1 MLPSAT
7 PHTIPE
13 GSHMIP
19 GKTYVGILPGHT
31 RPAFIRKRHVD
42 AGRPPLLLTQI
53 FGSSRRAYS
62 VEAPRKPSM
71 FRRSRSD
78 VYYDYATAR
87 YRPKFY
93 VDQSPGRT
101 VTTIQQ
107 TCGSC
112 GRFRSARWQSRHPLI
127 PGTVSRPG
135 LCGRCRDKDTSSEE
149 ERPRHH
155 RRRRRHRRRD
165 YTESTDDSYSTSW
178 ESRRAARRNRSYSR
192 EHRRRSRARF
202 PSKENV
208 RIVIANQ
215 AGDRIRPGR
224 EVTRS
229 SSVEPVRV
237 IRRTEVVDL
246 PERPTRTRSI
256 LRTSSHADYVD
267 SATQYIEDFDPPRYL
282 PRPPTIS
289 RTSYIED
296 MEHDRYRSRPR
307 SSSHVSYVEEFKR
320 PRYRSRPRS
329 VSRVSHFEDLADLRS
344 RRRARSSSQVRFV
357 DEMDEPVSLSRPRSL
372 KRRRVLYCDGAADV
386 EKSEQPTYSRMP
398 SNHRPSQGAAS
409 GDGVAVLMEENNSRS
424 SRASPKLVEEQL
436 IPHHHPNSQC
446 QEDFDPIPETVSDIY
461 DREPS
466 ERSPSA
472 NESDH
477 DATPRPAFRQAQI
490 IQSPNASEEP
500 PNHYSSY
507 TDFEGARSYRRA
519 YSPALGSRE
528 PSRQRMFP
536 RAEISY
542 RERRERVRESDESSD
557 PDDDDYPQR
566 SPIRYRHV
574 EAPEPPAPDSD
585 LLAEMLQ
592 NASITPPSAQYARGR
607 PSQRIH
613 YSELDTPSQSYPR
626 QFSASEDSEDGHAR
640 YGVRRTTGASL
651 HEPDFK
657 SNAEYDWMT

>member
-1 MLPSAT
+1 
-7 PHTIPE
+7 
-13 GSHMIP
+13 MIP

-101 VTTIQQ
+101 VTSIQQ

-127 PGTVSRPG
+127 PGTASRPG

-149 ERPRHH
+149 ERPRYH
-155 RRRRRHRRRD
+155 RRRHHHRRRD

-178 ESRRAARRNRSYSR
+178 ESRRAARRHRSYSR
-192 EHRRRSRARF
+192 DYRRRSLARS
-202 PSKENV
+202 PSKDKV
-208 RIVIANQ
+208 RIIIANQ
-215 AGDRIRPGR
+215 AGDRIRTGR

-246 PERPTRTRSI
+246 PEEPPRNRSI
-256 LRTSSHADYVD
+256 LRSSSHADYVD
-267 SATQYIEDFDPPRYL
+267 SATQYIEDIDPPRYL
-282 PRPPTIS
+282 PRPRTIS
-289 RTSYIED
+289 RVSYVEG
-296 MEHDRYRSRPR
+296 MEHHRYRSRPR
-307 SSSHVSYVEEFKR
+307 STSHVSYVEEFER

-329 VSRVSHFEDLADLRS
+329 VSRVNYIEDLADLRS

-357 DEMDEPVSLSRPRSL
+357 DEIDEPVSLSRPRSL
-372 KRRRVLYCDGAADV
+372 KCRRVVYCDGAGDV
-386 EKSEQPTYSRMP
+386 EKSEQSIYSRMP
-398 SNHRPSQGAAS
+398 SSHRPSQGAAS
-409 GDGVAVLMEENNSRS
+409 GDGVAVLREERISPS
-424 SRASPKLVEEQL
+424 SRASPKLVEEQFA
-436 IPHHHPNSQC
+436 PHHRPSSQC
-446 QEDFDPIPETVSDIY
+446 QEVFDPFPETIFDHY
-461 DREPS
+461 APET
-466 ERSPSA
+466 SPPA

-477 DATPRPAFRQAQI
+477 DATPRPAFRQAQV
-490 IQSPNASEEP
+490 IQSPDGFEEP
-500 PNHYSSY
+500 PSHHSSY
-507 TDFEGARSYRRA
+507 IDFEGARSYRRS
-519 YSPALGSRE
+519 YSPALESRE
-528 PSRQRMFP
+528 PSQQRMFIP
-536 RAEISY
+536 FG
-542 RERRERVRESDESSD
+542 ERRERVRESDESSD
-557 PDDDDYPQR
+557 PDDDDYPR
-566 SPIRYRHV
+566 RTPIRYRHV

-592 NASITPPSAQYARGR
+592 NASITPPSAQYTRGR

-640 YGVRRTTGASL
+640 YGVRRTTSASM
-651 HEPDFK
+651 HEPEFK